1 MIYNNFSL
9 IRNTWHFPTG
19 LCSDVLVDT
28 CYKGCSDF
36 TVNNC
41 PSSSFCQVACIANQ
55 ECKSWTFDKVEQ
67 VNVKSSDTLGGSKFG
82 FGGKICA

>member
-1 MIYNNFSL
+1 MIYSNRIF

-28 CYKGCSDF
+28 CYIGCSDF

-41 PSSSFCQVACIANQ
+41 PSSSFCQVACIANR
-55 ECKSWTFDKVEQ
+55 ECKSWTFDKVDQ
-67 VNVKSSDTLGGSKFG
+67 VNVKNYYVENWLDL
-82 FGGKICA
+82 C